1 MPVKKYTELAMGCL
15 HNRQSGD
22 TCYIC
27 FCAIFHANPPL
38 QDTVHAVDD
47 ILHGNSTAGEVLGAQ
62 MLEEAPFIDH
72 VTNPNPFTRV
82 KDLPSVN
89 KRDGWHEAM
98 VRIMKTLERHAE
110 NLSLPAVVK
119 RFIAEYPHL
128 VMALGGLGVGVSSFA
143 LIWFLRWLLKV
154 LLRIFLRWKNA
165 DRGVKVGLKAGADVD
180 LEAGVDVNLES
191 SVKEEEEAEDEEEL
205 PPDTPSIPV
214 GNTTITLVDRRIV
227 GCKRLLQYR
236 VHVENQFHETDNW
249 ASIPFL
255 TEIFGSAEALRVAIE
270 NFESMSPEEDPRTLP
285 RVGTMTKGQ
294 MIRLQIRRL
303 LG

>member
-1 MPVKKYTELAMGCL
+1 
-15 HNRQSGD
+15 
-22 TCYIC
+22 
-27 FCAIFHANPPL
+27 
-38 QDTVHAVDD
+38 
-47 ILHGNSTAGEVLGAQ
+47 

-72 VTNPNPFTRV
+72 VTNPDPFTGI

-89 KRDGWHEAM
+89 KRNGWHEAM

-165 DRGVKVGLKAGADVD
+165 DRGVNVGLK
-180 LEAGVDVNLES
+180 AGVDVNLES
-191 SVKEEEEAEDEEEL
+191 SVKEEEEVEDEEEL
-205 PPDTPSIPV
+205 PPDTPSIHV

-285 RVGTMTKGQ
+285 RVGTKTKGQ
-294 MIRLQIRRL
+294 MMTIQIRRL
-303 LG
+303 RFS